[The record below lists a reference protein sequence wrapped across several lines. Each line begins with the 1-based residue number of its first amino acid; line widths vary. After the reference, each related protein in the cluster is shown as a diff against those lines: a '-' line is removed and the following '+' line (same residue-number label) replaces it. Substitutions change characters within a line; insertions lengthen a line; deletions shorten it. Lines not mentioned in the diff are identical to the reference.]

1 MMESIMEPHKQ
12 KEIEYYD
19 REAKSPF
26 AVNKES
32 GSKSSLD
39 IFSLA
44 SYTFLMAYVKN
55 NFKGGRVLDY
65 GCGMG
70 VHLPWLSK
78 VFDNV
83 TGIDLSQNSL
93 DRAKKSLNREIT
105 QGKITLVQ
113 GDCENMGLDSNSFD
127 VVFDGGTFSSLDLE
141 KALKEIQRVLKRSG
155 TLVGIETLGHNY
167 LANIKRSMNVS
178 KGRRTQ
184 WAASHIFRIEDL
196 EIVKKYFEIER
207 LEFFHIVSWMF
218 FPFTSYPGGK
228 SILNFVQKADG
239 LLTLLFPFLKK
250 YSFKIVFVL
259 KKK

>member
-1 MMESIMEPHKQ
+1 MEVRKQ

-19 REAKSPF
+19 KETRKSSGE
-26 AVNKES
+26 NKES
-32 GSKSSLD
+32 GSKGDLD

-44 SYTFLMAYVKN
+44 SYQFLVSYTKN

-70 VHLPWLSK
+70 VHLSWLSK
-78 VFDNV
+78 IFDNV

-93 DRAKKSLNREIT
+93 DKAKKSQAPEIS
-105 QGKITLVQ
+105 QGKISLVQ
-113 GDCENMGLDSNSFD
+113 GDCENMRLDSNSFD

-141 KALKEIQRVLKRSG
+141 KALKEIQRVLKHSG

-167 LANIKRSMNVS
+167 LANVKRSMNVS
-178 KGRRTQ
+178 RGTRTE

-218 FPFTSYPGGK
+218 FPLVSYPGGK
-228 SILNFVQKADG
+228 FVLFFFQKADR
-239 LLTLLFPFLKK
+239 LLILLFPLLKK